1 MTLCQEQHR
10 LMKQYIGIQKNK
22 KKTMTKKIKTL
33 CSAICLASG
42 LNALAV
48 HALDKVRSPSEI
60 IANGPDSDWQVL
72 DLDNTLLLELATGTV
87 VIELNPLL
95 APNHVENIKKLARE
109 GFYQGLNMY
118 RFVEGFVAQGGDAN
132 ETKKVTS
139 AKKSLQA
146 EFYHVSTKPLT
157 MTLVDTQD
165 GYADKTGFLNGF
177 AVAQNQQGTQ
187 TWQTHCVGTFAMARS
202 NEADS
207 GGTEFYVAL
216 GVLRYLD
223 RNITAFGRVIDG
235 MEHLQRLSRKPSD
248 ESKAAARVFNPITDM
263 QVAADVKDLAKKYEV
278 MKTDSASFKELIK
291 ARRNRPGAWFIET
304 PNYTDVCAV
313 SVPSRPLAEK

>member
-1 MTLCQEQHR
+1 MIKKISTLC
-10 LMKQYIGIQKNK
+10 Y
-22 KKTMTKKIKTL
+22 
-33 CSAICLASG
+33 AICVATS
-42 LNALAV
+42 LNAVAEK
-48 HALDKVRSPSEI
+48 ASDKVRSPSDI
-60 IANGPDSDWQVL
+60 IAHAPDSDWRVL
-72 DLDNTLLLELATGTV
+72 DLDNTLLLELPTGTV

-95 APNHVENIKKLARE
+95 APNHVDNIKKLARE

-132 ETKKVTS
+132 ETKKITT
-139 AKKSLQA
+139 AKKSINA
-146 EFYHVSTKPLT
+146 EFYHTTTSPLS
-157 MTLVDTQD
+157 MTLVDPQD

-187 TWQTHCVGTFAMARS
+187 TWQAHCVGTFAMARS

-207 GGTEFYVAL
+207 GGTEFYVSL

-235 MEHLQRLSRKPSD
+235 MEHLQRLARKPND
-248 ESKAAARVFNPITDM
+248 DSKAAARAFNPITDM
-263 QVAADVKDLAKKYEV
+263 QVAGDVTGLTKKYEV

-313 SVPSRPLAEK
+313 SVPSRPFAEK